1 MCLRSITA
9 TEAFIIKK
17 CICCDNIL
25 KSTKPNARIC
35 KACSRKTKEPE
46 FRVCGFC
53 DKKFTDNSRSKN
65 KKYCSIRCNTDAGH
79 ARHKDSIL
87 NGLVEKRKDKRDRRA
102 ERKYRYNT
110 DIKFK
115 LSIVLRTR
123 LNAAIK
129 NGQKAGSAIKDLG
142 CSVDLL
148 KSYIESKFLPNMTWD
163 NWGKDGWHIDHIIPI
178 SNFDLTNRE
187 ELLKACHYSNLQPLW
202 ALDNF
207 MKSDKLYII

>member
-1 MCLRSITA
+1 M
-9 TEAFIIKK
+9 
-17 CICCDNIL
+17 
-25 KSTKPNARIC
+25 
-35 KACSRKTKEPE
+35 
-46 FRVCGFC
+46 
-53 DKKFTDNSRSKN
+53 
-65 KKYCSIRCNTDAGH
+65 RCNTDAGH
-79 ARHKDSIL
+79 ARHKDKVIS
-87 NGLVEKRKDKRDRRA
+87 GLVKKHKDKRDRKI

-142 CSVDLL
+142 CSVNLL
-148 KSYIESKFLPNMTWD
+148 KLYIESKFLPDMTWD

-187 ELLKACHYSNLQPLW
+187 EFLKACHYTNLQPLW